1 MENKKRSKEK
11 AEYKITEELGGLE
24 TLNAEYEKQNF
35 SRHSHE
41 GYTLGVI
48 EQGAQ
53 RFYRTGGHHIAPQD
67 AIILVNA
74 DEVHSGHS
82 ATEGG
87 WAYRAMYP
95 LPEQLAKI
103 TQELSLIHI

>member
-53 RFYRTGGHHIAPQD
+53 RFYRTGGH
-67 AIILVNA
+67 
-74 DEVHSGHS
+74 
-82 ATEGG
+82 
-87 WAYRAMYP
+87 
-95 LPEQLAKI
+95 
-103 TQELSLIHI
+103 LSLIHISEPTRPY